1 MSLSN
6 LTRLEAV
13 NRILRAAHEH
23 PVSTLGLGGETDSL
37 IAEQVLDE
45 VNRRVQMHGLHC
57 NTTETSF
64 TPDTGNNNRVVL
76 PINTASVRGW
86 NEHAYRNYFFREV
99 SGEFRLYDG
108 DKDPATDQF
117 DDDNVVYVQI
127 TQVLDFEDLPFPIQF
142 WIADEAAFEYAQAV
156 LPSNSALGL
165 LAQRAA
171 RSRAEGRQYNMRST
185 PHNQFFD
192 GRAQG
197 PRVGR
202 AWTPRHWPY
211 NDLRSND

>member
-57 NTTETSF
+57 NTAETSF

-156 LPSNSALGL
+156 LPSNSALGPPRPTGRPTP
-165 LAQRAA
+165 AQRAA
-171 RSRAEGRQYNMRST
+171 ST
-185 PHNQFFD
+185 TCGPLPTTSSSTDALN
-192 GRAQG
+192 G

-202 AWTPRHWPY
+202 GMDSEALALQRPAE
-211 NDLRSND
+211 

>member
-1 MSLSN
+1 MSLTN
-6 LTRLEAV
+6 LTKLEAV
-13 NRILRAAHEH
+13 NRILRSAHEH
-23 PVSTLGLGGETDSL
+23 PVSTLGSGGETDSL

-45 VNRRVQMHGLHC
+45 VARRVQMHGLHC
-57 NTTETSF
+57 NTAEASF
-64 TPDTGNNNRVVL
+64 TPDSGNNNRVVL
-76 PINTASVRGW
+76 PINTLAVRGW
-86 NEHAYRNYFFREV
+86 NEHAYRNYFHREV
-99 SGEFRLYDG
+99 AGEFRLFDA
-108 DKDPATDQF
+108 DEDPPTDQF
-117 DDDNVVYVQI
+117 DEDDTVYVQI
-127 TQVLDFEDLPFPIQF
+127 TQALDFEALPLQIQF
-142 WIADEAAFEYAQAV
+142 WIADEAAYEYAQAV

-202 AWTPRHWPY
+202 GWTPRHWPY
-211 NDLRSND
+211 NDLRSNH